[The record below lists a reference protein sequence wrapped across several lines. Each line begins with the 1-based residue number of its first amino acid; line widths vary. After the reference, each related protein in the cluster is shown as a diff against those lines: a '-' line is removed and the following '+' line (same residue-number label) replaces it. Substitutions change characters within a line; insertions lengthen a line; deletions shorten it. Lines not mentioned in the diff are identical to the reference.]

1 MSQCSSHSARGEP
14 GRLPEDNEMPG
25 LHLLRQEQH
34 CEKQR
39 MFTAK
44 ASGGHKLKPLD
55 VSLLWVI
62 LLLGPLQR

>member
-1 MSQCSSHSARGEP
+1 MLLTVTASARGEP
-14 GRLPEDNEMPG
+14 GGLLGGRRQLPENNEMPG

-44 ASGGHKLKPLD
+44 ACFTAKTMNLN
-55 VSLLWVI
+55 LWMC
-62 LLLGPLQR
+62 LET